1 MLINNEPHAQ
11 SLIICPDELI
21 TPWQVTNVNQ
31 LNVSN
36 LDAIITLQPEVV
48 LLGTGNR
55 ANFPDAKII
64 ALFAQHG
71 IGLETMN
78 TQAACRTYGIL
89 VAEGRR
95 AAAALIFPEPIS
107 KCT

>member
-36 LDAIITLQPEVV
+36 LDAIIKLQPEVV

-95 AAAALIFPEPIS
+95 AVAALIFP
-107 KCT
+107 